1 MASGGD
7 SECIIAVLLFTQ
19 CVCQTPAR
27 LAREAPPLLPVN
39 KSSSGEQVR
48 SLQQAP
54 RKGETGTTG
63 KSGLQSRAETDWTHQ
78 SLRVLCQQ
86 LHEPHLKKVPNLSV
100 ESSASRLASP
110 GSTSQLVALGRGSRG
125 GVQEPSASSEGSF
138 QTAACLRG
146 PPLHFSRWLFSLKLN
161 WPTTALFIKDRTGIR
176 ARDDC
181 PSTG

>member
-27 LAREAPPLLPVN
+27 LAREAPPLLTVN

-100 ESSASRLASP
+100 EISASRLASP
-110 GSTSQLVALGRGSRG
+110 GSTSQLVALGRGAVAASRSLALHLKG
-125 GVQEPSASSEGSF
+125 LFKRLLVSEVRRCTSAGGSF
-138 QTAACLRG
+138 
-146 PPLHFSRWLFSLKLN
+146 H
-161 WPTTALFIKDRTGIR
+161 
-176 ARDDC
+176 
-181 PSTG
+181 